1 ENENLKVE
9 IQRLQD
15 SNAELE
21 KLLVASKSE
30 INELQEKISLQKKET
45 EAKLQ
50 NYKEKLKKCYSE
62 IDNLKVKRKEELED
76 LSSLEADVSV
86 KEKTQSEQ
94 KTGEEELTDKE
105 NKNNNKNEK
114 LTVEIQ
120 KLQDSNAELE
130 KSLVASTREIDE
142 LQLQKKEIEAEVQ
155 TLKLNASYLQNE
167 TESKD
172 DSLVSLDMLLSL
184 KAEDW
189 LALQEETV
197 ARLEAEAATPE
208 S

>member
-1 ENENLKVE
+1 QEELTDKKDKNIGENENLKVE

-167 TESKD
+167 
-172 DSLVSLDMLLSL
+172 
-184 KAEDW
+184 
-189 LALQEETV
+189 
-197 ARLEAEAATPE
+197 
-208 S
+208 